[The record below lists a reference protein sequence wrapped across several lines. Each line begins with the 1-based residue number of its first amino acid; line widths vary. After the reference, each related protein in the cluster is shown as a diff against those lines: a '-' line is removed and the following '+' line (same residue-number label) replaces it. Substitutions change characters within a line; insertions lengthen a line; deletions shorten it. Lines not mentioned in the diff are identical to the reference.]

1 MIEEKLIEAELYKK
15 YIEPTKKKRNDYIG
29 IEIEIPI
36 LNCKKQAVN
45 FQTVFEVTDQFM
57 KEFGFRAEGIDDEGH
72 IYSAV
77 NPQNGDILSYDCSYD
92 NLELSLGKEVDFHTL
107 YQRFQKYYRFLQKN
121 LTRTSIDQL
130 EWV

>member
-1 MIEEKLIEAELYKK
+1 MIEEKLIEEELYKK

-57 KEFGFRAEGIDDEGH
+57 KELFLNPLYERIQNHTNPAKVMLEH
-72 IYSAV
+72 IE
-77 NPQNGDILSYDCSYD
+77 QGG
-92 NLELSLGKEVDFHTL
+92 NLESVIESYGKL
-107 YQRFQKYYRFLQKN
+107 
-121 LTRTSIDQL
+121 
-130 EWV
+130 